1 MTLRSRRGEAVMLA
15 VMGIM
20 MVGGLF
26 LWMFSGHSHMS
37 WMHGGRHPASEVRD
51 GERHGG
57 AHDAVEG
64 HPGEEGEDASER
76 DRSRAPDR
84 GESNP

>member
-1 MTLRSRRGEAVMLA
+1 MTLGSRRGEAVMLA

-20 MVGGLF
+20 MVGGLIF
-26 LWMFSGHSHMS
+26 WMFSGHSHMS
-37 WMHGGRHPASEVRD
+37 AMHGGRHPASEVRD

-64 HPGEEGEDASER
+64 HPGGKRDDESVR
-76 DRSRAPDR
+76 DRPRNLA
-84 GESNP
+84 GEERNP

>member
-20 MVGGLF
+20 MVGGLIF
-26 LWMFSGHSHMS
+26 WMFSGHSHMS
-37 WMHGGRHPASEVRD
+37 GMHGGRHPASEVRS

-64 HPGEEGEDASER
+64 HRGEEGDDVSER
-76 DRSRAPDR
+76 DGMQAPGVDER
-84 GESNP
+84 NP

>member
-37 WMHGGRHPASEVRD
+37 AMHGGRHPASEVRS
-51 GERHGG
+51 GERNGG
-57 AHDAVEG
+57 AHDAPEG
-64 HPGEEGEDASER
+64 HPGGKRDDVSVRDGLRTPGGDER
-76 DRSRAPDR
+76 
-84 GESNP
+84 NP